1 VPVVPG
7 SGVID
12 GGQGGG
18 EAPSPGKLNVKPG
31 LLPSLYFGI

>member
-1 VPVVPG
+1 VPVVLG

-12 GGQGGG
+12 GGQGC